1 MRHWQIV
8 DRSLQQY
15 SNLVLS
21 GCALGVLVWSN
32 HRGPTDLR
40 IGVPARGIEDIK
52 AYYAAASPVPL
63 KRLIKR
69 NAREP
74 SR

>member
-1 MRHWQIV
+1 M
-8 DRSLQQY
+8 
-15 SNLVLS
+15 
-21 GCALGVLVWSN
+21 
-32 HRGPTDLR
+32 DLR

-52 AYYAAASPVPL
+52 ADYAAASPVPL